1 MVNTIW
7 IKEDKKLIVFD
18 DIIVDM
24 LNNRKLNPIATELF
38 IRSGNLN
45 KRLVF
50 ITQYFF
56 AVPNTIR
63 LNPIE
68 WFIMK
73 IVNKAE
79 LR

>member
-7 IKEDKKLIVFD
+7 IKKDKKLILFD

-45 KRLVF
+45 KCLVF

>member
-1 MVNTIW
+1 
-7 IKEDKKLIVFD
+7 
-18 DIIVDM
+18 M

-45 KRLVF
+45 KCLVF

-68 WFIMK
+68 
-73 IVNKAE
+73 
-79 LR
+79 